1 MDLITSRYFE
11 KFLTEF
17 GISGGLSDRNFEKF
31 INYSILFPKN
41 ISNFNLS
48 SVSTGDGGDCAIDG
62 LAIVLNNKYISTL
75 GELEDILGSGM
86 EFSVEIYFIQSKT
99 SDKFEGKEMLQFG
112 NGVLDV
118 FKVGDSV
125 TKVRNEKIKEKCK
138 MIQMLLDNYDSFSS
152 TPRCYLYYVTTG
164 TWIDDQNLLSDK
176 EKIISDIR
184 QLELFDENIEFYT
197 YGSKEIRKHYE
208 LTKLQNSATFEL
220 KEKIELPYMEGVK
233 ESYLATLPVKEYLK
247 LIVDEQG
254 KITKGIFELNVR
266 DFNGIQ
272 NNRVNQE
279 IINTIISDDRN
290 YFGLMNNG
298 ITIVGKS
305 LSKGKGLYTIKNF
318 YVVNGCQ
325 TSNILHLSSEHLDD
339 SMWIAIKIVITDD
352 DTIIKNIVKAT
363 NNQTEVQEIQL
374 LSMTEYQELLE
385 SYFGNYGGSYNL
397 YYERRSGQYNYNG
410 NIDKSKIINPEMQI
424 RAFASVFLDSPHRA
438 SRFYGSLKDDIE
450 KDDGKDISR
459 GIFVTGQ
466 QPIIYYTSA
475 LLLHIIDN
483 YFNNDDI
490 DDKYS
495 KFRYHLLYVISKI
508 VWKDEKRPQLNSKK
522 IEDYCNLLISNIV
535 DTEQFDP
542 LLQKALNIIDK
553 VIVNLDDQEAN
564 KSANI
569 VNSLLMYIELGVT
582 NQQLRLTV
590 SFLNGM
596 DDLLAPF
603 YNMKIDGDLR
613 YNFIDRL
620 NDLIRRLRN
629 YHVNVADLEEIR
641 KAVDIDSRD
650 SRRNYAKEIYQKM
663 DDMCKRF
670 RRRLEQ
676 SKKYT
681 KQQT

>member
-1 MDLITSRYFE
+1 MERYFG
-11 KFLTEF
+11 KFLNEF
-17 GISGGLSDRNFEKF
+17 SISGGLTDRNFEKF

-41 ISNFNLS
+41 ISNFNLA
-48 SVSTGDGGDCAIDG
+48 SVSTGDSGDCAIDG
-62 LAIVLNNKYISTL
+62 LAIVLNNKYISTF
-75 GELEDILGSGM
+75 GELEDILESGM
-86 EFSVEIYFIQSKT
+86 EFSVEIYFIQAKT
-99 SDKFEGKEMLQFG
+99 SDKFDGKEMLQFG
-112 NGVLDV
+112 TGVLDV
-118 FKVGDSV
+118 FKDGNSL

-138 MIQMLLDNYDSFSS
+138 MIQMLLSNYDFFKPS
-152 TPRCYLYYVTTG
+152 PRCYLYYVTTG
-164 TWIDDQNLLSDK
+164 TWLDDQNLLSDK
-176 EKIISDIR
+176 EKIMSDIKN
-184 QLELFDENIEFYT
+184 LDIFENNIEFYT

-208 LTKLQNSATFEL
+208 LTKVQNSATFEL
-220 KEKIELPYMEGVK
+220 KEKIELPYMEGVE
-233 ESYLATLPVKEYLK
+233 ESYLATLPIKEYLK
-247 LIVDEQG
+247 LIVDDQN
-254 KITKGIFELNVR
+254 KIIKGIFELNVR

-279 IINTIISDDRN
+279 IINTINSNTKN

-325 TSNILHLSSEHLDD
+325 TSNILHLNSEHLDNN
-339 SMWIAIKIVITDD
+339 MWIAIKIVITDD

-374 LSMTEYQELLE
+374 LSLSEYQELLE
-385 SYFGNYGGSYNL
+385 SYFNSYSGEFNL

-410 NIDKSKIINPEMQI
+410 NIDKSKIINPEIQM
-424 RAFASVFLDSPHRA
+424 RSFASIFLDAPHRA
-438 SRFYGSLKDDIE
+438 SRFYGSLREDIE
-450 KDDGKDISR
+450 KDDGKDVGK

-483 YFNNDDI
+483 YFNDDKI

-508 VWKDEKRPQLNSKK
+508 VWKNEKQPQLNSKK
-522 IEDYCNLLISNIV
+522 IEQYCNILINQIV
-535 DTEQFDP
+535 DTQQFEDLLEQA
-542 LLQKALNIIDK
+542 KEVINK

-564 KSANI
+564 RSAQV

-582 NQQLRLTV
+582 NQTLKLMV
-590 SFLNGM
+590 SFLNGI
-596 DDLLAPF
+596 DYLSAPF
-603 YNMKIDGDLR
+603 YNMRLDGDLR

-620 NDLIRRLRN
+620 NDLIRRFSYYKLN
-629 YHVNVADLEEIR
+629 SKVNELEII
-641 KAVDIDSRD
+641 KSAVDVESRA
-650 SRRNYAKEIYQKM
+650 SRRTSAKEIYDKVE
-663 DDMCKRF
+663 DLCKQF
-670 RRRLEQ
+670 KKSLEL
-676 SKKYT
+676 SKKYQ